1 MKSLVVLE
9 RLRDII
15 SVFVKFSNFEQR
27 IWTLAGL
34 KSKENSFLGFLPD
47 FPRKRQIAG
56 GTRQTDFETLK
67 IVF

>member
-27 IWTLAGL
+27 VWALAGL
-34 KSKENSFLGFLPD
+34 NSKENLFLGFLPD
-47 FPRKRQIAG
+47 FPEKDKLLVEPGKLI
-56 GTRQTDFETLK
+56 LK
-67 IVF
+67 P